1 MGSRGREQGFHD
13 VDHRIGHRPAGDVTS
28 IATVH
33 SMSLFP
39 HRPFRFGVQV
49 SHASTAQ
56 EWAELARRSEDAG
69 YDVLTMPDHFTNQ
82 LAPVPALMAAA
93 DATST
98 LRIGALVF
106 DNDYKHPVVLA
117 KELATMDLLSDGRTE
132 IGLGAGWMLS
142 DYEQAGMTYDSPKVR
157 IDRFIEGLAVIRGAL
172 GPDSFSFSGDHY
184 TISNYNGL
192 PKPVQQP
199 LPPILI
205 GGGGPRVLKFAA
217 READIVGINGTL
229 TAGVVGPEAISTMTA
244 ASVDEKVAIVAA
256 AGAHRISDI
265 ELNIRTFFV
274 KVTDDRA
281 STINAISSMFS
292 VPADLIDTSPFAL
305 IGSVDACIEQL
316 LEHREKWGFS
326 YTIVG
331 AENIDECA
339 PIVAALRGK

>member
-1 MGSRGREQGFHD
+1 MG
-13 VDHRIGHRPAGDVTS
+13 AVTN
-28 IATVH
+28 IATVLTM
-33 SMSLFP
+33 SMFP

-49 SHASTAQ
+49 SHASSAK
-56 EWAELARRSEDAG
+56 EWADLARRSEDAG

-93 DATST
+93 NATTT

-117 KELATMDLLSDGRTE
+117 KELATMDLLCDGRTE
-132 IGLGAGWMLS
+132 IGLGAGWMIS
-142 DYEQAGMTYDSPKVR
+142 DYEQAGITYDSPKVR
-157 IDRFIEGLAVIRGAL
+157 IDRFIEGLSVIRGAL
-172 GPDSFSFSGDHY
+172 GPDAFSFSGDYY
-184 TISNYNGL
+184 TISQYNGL

-205 GGGGPRVLKFAA
+205 GGGGPRVLGFAA
-217 READIVGINGTL
+217 READIVGINGTM
-229 TAGVVGPEAISTMTA
+229 TAGVVGAEAISTMTA
-244 ASVDEKVAIVAA
+244 ASVDEKVALVAK
-256 AGAHRISDI
+256 AGSHRLSEI

-292 VPADLIDTSPFAL
+292 VPAELIDTSPFAL

-316 LEHREKWGFS
+316 LERREKWGFS

>member
-1 MGSRGREQGFHD
+1 
-13 VDHRIGHRPAGDVTS
+13 
-28 IATVH
+28 
-33 SMSLFP
+33 MSLFP
-39 HRPFRFGVQV
+39 VRPFRFGVQ
-49 SHASTAQ
+49 ASTASTAVQ
-56 EWAELARRSEDAG
+56 WSEMATRSQDCG

-93 DATST
+93 SATTT

-117 KELATMDLLSDGRTE
+117 KELATLDVLSDGRSE

-142 DYEQAGMTYDSPKVR
+142 DYEQAGMSYDSPKVR
-157 IDRFIEGLAVIRGAL
+157 IDRFIEGLAIIRGAL
-172 GPDSFSFSGDHY
+172 GPDVFSFDGDHY
-184 TISNYNGL
+184 KISNYNGF
-192 PKPVQQP
+192 PKPLQQP

-205 GGGGPRVLKFAA
+205 GGGGPRVLSFAA

-244 ASVDEKVAIVAA
+244 ASVDEKVAIVAR
-256 AGAHRISDI
+256 AGAHRLSEI

-274 KVTDDRA
+274 KVTNDREA
-281 STINAISSMFS
+281 TINRIASMFN
-292 VPADLIDTSPFAL
+292 VPNELIDSSPFAL

-316 LEHREKWGFS
+316 LERREKWGFS

-331 AENIDECA
+331 EENIDECA